1 MKLQFLFFVI
11 ILFCTFAKAQFQE
24 DKLLPEIKQIT
35 VLPEFNNAWLNNNL
49 ATDIAGILS
58 LNPNYSNVGALVIKN
73 GYQTLFNQ
81 FSATPEYSYN
91 ESIYRNFYPQKNQSL
106 NYIGIISAND
116 TALYRSPF
124 TDYKGWKM
132 IETLK
137 ESRDTI
143 TLDRSSHRM
152 LLGRYQQLPLEKT
165 YREIRFNSQLGNKPI
180 VLPQLSPQNIF
191 GLSTSQIFQGMLHII
206 DGKTT
211 QGLDLIARE
220 YVLMQIFIRGEHH
233 TLRNSHYYWQL
244 ADFIY
249 FTIEQLIDF
258 ELITGQDLQHPL
270 FTMIEEPLLTRTELK
285 ASLAAL
291 LQRNFSENIRQA
303 YLELPEYQYAA
314 LPWKEGIYVDIGGDE
329 KRTEFLNLLYHYYDN
344 HYQNFLLDSEITEPL
359 MDFEQA
365 RQAWE
370 NHNHFREYSIELT
383 NSYQSEYLNRLDPL
397 LLFPHAVLDLQIELT
412 TKLQKR

>member
-1 MKLQFLFFVI
+1 
-11 ILFCTFAKAQFQE
+11 
-24 DKLLPEIKQIT
+24 
-35 VLPEFNNAWLNNNL
+35 
-49 ATDIAGILS
+49 
-58 LNPNYSNVGALVIKN
+58 
-73 GYQTLFNQ
+73 
-81 FSATPEYSYN
+81 
-91 ESIYRNFYPQKNQSL
+91 
-106 NYIGIISAND
+106 
-116 TALYRSPF
+116 LYRSPF

>member
-152 LLGRYQQLPLEKT
+152 LLGRYQQLPLETT
-165 YREIRFNSQLGNKPI
+165 YREIRFNSQHGNKPI
-180 VLPQLSPQNIF
+180 VLPQLSPQYIS
-191 GLSTSQIFQGMLHII
+191 GLSTSQLFQGMLHII

-220 YVLMQIFIRGEHH
+220 YVLMQIFIRGE
-233 TLRNSHYYWQL
+233 
-244 ADFIY
+244 
-249 FTIEQLIDF
+249 
-258 ELITGQDLQHPL
+258 
-270 FTMIEEPLLTRTELK
+270 
-285 ASLAAL
+285 
-291 LQRNFSENIRQA
+291 
-303 YLELPEYQYAA
+303 
-314 LPWKEGIYVDIGGDE
+314 
-329 KRTEFLNLLYHYYDN
+329 
-344 HYQNFLLDSEITEPL
+344 
-359 MDFEQA
+359 
-365 RQAWE
+365 
-370 NHNHFREYSIELT
+370 
-383 NSYQSEYLNRLDPL
+383 
-397 LLFPHAVLDLQIELT
+397 
-412 TKLQKR
+412 